1 MPELETQAAHAH
13 DSVTLKKLVA
23 LRPPPDWSPVILA
36 FIRQLCPPWERP
48 SSDAR
53 EALEFIGSRG
63 GKLTTVPSNEKR
75 YLRKGLL
82 DLHSVD
88 DFLWL
93 LRWLKNAKHCD
104 PAIYEELIRTAS
116 MREKIET
123 LNAGARYVT
132 PHQKMSRA
140 AERRRR
146 AAERKTAP

>member
-1 MPELETQAAHAH
+1 MAL
-13 DSVTLKKLVA
+13 A

-48 SSDAR
+48 SWDAR

-75 YLRKGLL
+75 YLRRGLL
-82 DLHSVD
+82 DLRSVD

-104 PAIYEELIRTAS
+104 PAIYEELTRTAS
-116 MREKIET
+116 MREKIDT
-123 LNAGARYVT
+123 LNAGARYMT

-146 AAERKTAP
+146 AAERKRPNAASDTSGRTTEDR